1 MPLLDHNDLQFLENE
16 VVNIVHNELE
26 KQLSNLPDYIC
37 SCKECLLD
45 VMTLALNTIKPLY
58 RVTLLG
64 KIYTSAVMNEKS
76 YEKNI
81 KESVYKA
88 IEKVHKNPKHIPEI
102 EKNKKS
108 TNHFK
113 QRLSKKEVKEV
124 LDK

>member
-1 MPLLDHNDLQFLENE
+1 MPLLDQNDLQFLENE

-26 KQLSNLPDYIC
+26 KQLSYLPDYIC

-45 VMTLALNTIKPLY
+45 VMALALNSIKPLY

-64 KIYTSAVMNEKS
+64 KIYTSAAIYEKS

-88 IEKVHKNPKHIPEI
+88 IERVHKNPKHIPEI
-102 EKNKKS
+102 GKNKGS
-108 TNHFK
+108 VSHFK
-113 QRLSKKEVKEV
+113 QKLAKKEA
-124 LDK
+124 DT